1 MIDNPQEKYP
11 ICSMTKRVTIML
23 DDELVKKLHA
33 IQSKQIKESTRSV
46 RFSKVL
52 NNTLRDGLK
61 KA

>member
-1 MIDNPQEKYP
+1 MIDNHQEKYP

-46 RFSKVL
+46 SFSKVL